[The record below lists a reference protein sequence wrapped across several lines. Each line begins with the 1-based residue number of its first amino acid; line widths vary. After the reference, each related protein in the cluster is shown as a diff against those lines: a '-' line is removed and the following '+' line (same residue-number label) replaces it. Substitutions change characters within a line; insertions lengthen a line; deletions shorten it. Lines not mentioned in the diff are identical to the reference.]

1 MGGKTLSDA
10 DPHVTIVWVFPFSA
24 AAMEYTAFR
33 PTCVTSAVGIVT
45 TVIPVSSTL
54 YYINIGLVMMLSFAY
69 KEPSL
74 PKKSVIFF
82 LIALVAVAIE
92 RDCA

>member
-1 MGGKTLSDA
+1 MGDKTLPDTDS
-10 DPHVTIVWVFPFSA
+10 HVMIVWVFPFSA

-33 PTCVTSAVGIVT
+33 PTCVTTPVGFVT

-54 YYINIGLVMMLSFAY
+54 YINIGLAMMLSFAY

-74 PKKSVIFF
+74 PKN
-82 LIALVAVAIE
+82 L
-92 RDCA
+92 